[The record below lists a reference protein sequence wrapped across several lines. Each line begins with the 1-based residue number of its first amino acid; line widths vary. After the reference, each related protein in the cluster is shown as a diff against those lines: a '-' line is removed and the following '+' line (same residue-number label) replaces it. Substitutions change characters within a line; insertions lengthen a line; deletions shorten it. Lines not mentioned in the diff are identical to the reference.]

1 MQTTTVHIIWQA
13 ALTWLLQDR
22 HLVFYQQG
30 ASGVNPTIIGG
41 HHPATHMQRP
51 NATATTLAAF
61 LPADRPAVWHCHR
74 RRPPR
79 PSRAAQRALRR
90 GGSIR
95 EG

>member
-41 HHPATHMQRP
+41 HHPATH
-51 NATATTLAAF
+51 THAAPECYCNHARCV
-61 LPADRPAVWHCHR
+61 LTC
-74 RRPPR
+74 
-79 PSRAAQRALRR
+79 
-90 GGSIR
+90 
-95 EG
+95 